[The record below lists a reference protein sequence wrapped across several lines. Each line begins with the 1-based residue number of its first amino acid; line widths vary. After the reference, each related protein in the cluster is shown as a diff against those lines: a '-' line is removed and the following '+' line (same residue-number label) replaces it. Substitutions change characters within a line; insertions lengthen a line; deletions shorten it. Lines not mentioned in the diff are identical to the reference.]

1 MDRKVFMAFLLSLA
15 VVGLIVLALTVF
27 RPFLMAFMWA
37 GVLATV
43 SYPAH
48 HQLLHLLKGHKTITA
63 LVMTMLVLFLIIV
76 PVLFVASLFYQ
87 QAADIVDVLQT
98 GDVPTT
104 VEEIERHAFVQKAAA
119 WVKDLTGNQ
128 VDLSDEIQKA
138 AKKIA
143 PFVAQGA
150 ADVGAFLFGILAN
163 LFFTV
168 LALFY
173 FYRDGDKLMTVLRE
187 LAPLR
192 DSDRDAIFG
201 DIQAAINASV
211 RGGLLT
217 ALSQGALGFIIFFI
231 LGVEEPVLW
240 ATVMTISSFV
250 PLIGTALVWLPMA
263 AWFALDGQ
271 LDKGLVLVGYGVL
284 VIGMADNFLRPILV
298 GRHMEANPLLLF
310 FGVLGGIA
318 AFGFV
323 GLVLGPVVVAFLTVT
338 TRLFRREFTSVEEAA
353 APAESG

>member
-1 MDRKVFMAFLLSLA
+1 
-15 VVGLIVLALTVF
+15 
-27 RPFLMAFMWA
+27 MAFMWA

-48 HQLLHLLKGHKTITA
+48 QQLLGLLRGHKTITA
-63 LVMTMLVLFLIIV
+63 LIMTALVLFLIIV
-76 PVLFVASLFYQ
+76 PILFVASLFYQ
-87 QAADIVDVLQT
+87 QAADIVTVLQS

-104 VEEIERHAFVQKAAA
+104 VEEIERHRLVQKAAA

-128 VDLSDEIQKA
+128 IDLSDEIQKG

-143 PFVAQGA
+143 PFVARGA
-150 ADVGAFLFGILAN
+150 ADVGAFLFGVLAN
-163 LFFTV
+163 LVFTL

-173 FYRDGDKLMTVLRE
+173 FYRDGDRLMTVLRE

-217 ALSQGALGFIIFFI
+217 AVSQGALGFIIFFI

-240 ATVMTISSFV
+240 ATVLTISSFV
-250 PLIGTALVWLPMA
+250 PLIGTALVWLPIA
-263 AWFALDGQ
+263 AWFMLEGQ
-271 LDKGLVLVGYGVL
+271 LDKGLILIGYGVL

-298 GRHMEANPLLLF
+298 GRHMEAHPLLLF
-310 FGVLGGIA
+310 FGVLGGIV

-338 TRLFRREFTSVEEAA
+338 TRLFRREFTSPEETAA
-353 APAESG
+353 ETEPGSTSPAP

>member
-1 MDRKVFMAFLLSLA
+1 
-15 VVGLIVLALTVF
+15 
-27 RPFLMAFMWA
+27 MAFMWA

-48 HQLLHLLKGHKTITA
+48 QPLLDLLRGHRTTTA
-63 LVMTMLVLFLIIV
+63 LIMTALVLFLIIV

-87 QAADIVDVLQT
+87 QAADIVTVLQT

-104 VEEIERHAFVQKAAA
+104 VEEVERHPLVRRAAT

-128 VDLSDEIQKA
+128 IDLSDEIQKG

-143 PFVAQGA
+143 PFVARGA
-150 ADVGAFLFGILAN
+150 ADVGAFLFGVLAN
-163 LFFTV
+163 LVFTL

-173 FYRDGDKLMTVLRE
+173 FYRDGDRLMTVLRE

-217 ALSQGALGFIIFFI
+217 AVSQGALGFIIFFI

-250 PLIGTALVWLPMA
+250 PLIGTALVWAPMA

-284 VIGMADNFLRPILV
+284 VIGMADNFLRPLLV
-298 GRHMEANPLLLF
+298 GRHMEAHPLLLF

-323 GLVLGPVVVAFLTVT
+323 GIILGPVVVAFLTVT
-338 TRLFRREFTSVEEAA
+338 TRLFRREFTSPEETDAQ
-353 APAESG
+353 AESG